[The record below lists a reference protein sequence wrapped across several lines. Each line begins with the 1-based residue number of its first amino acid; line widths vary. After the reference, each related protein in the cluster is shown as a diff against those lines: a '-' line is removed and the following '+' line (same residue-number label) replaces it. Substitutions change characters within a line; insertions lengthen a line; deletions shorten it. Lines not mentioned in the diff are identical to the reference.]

1 MDKELRS
8 LEDVRPLLEQARTI
22 AVVGCSTNAVKSANG
37 VPRRLQKAGFRI
49 IPINPNAVTRTIL
62 GEPVLSDLRSLEQP
76 VDIVEVFRPSAQAA
90 DVVRQA
96 VALHPRPTAVWLQL
110 GIVSDEAAR
119 LCADAGVTFV
129 QDRCMAVDVALLGV
143 HHSA

>member
-49 IPINPNAVTRTIL
+49 IPINPYAVTRTIL
-62 GEPVLSDLRSLEQP
+62 GEAVLDGLPSLEEP
-76 VDIVEVFRPSAQAA
+76 VDIVQVFRPSAQAA
-90 DVVRQA
+90 AVVRQA
-96 VALHPRPTAVWLQL
+96 VALQPKPTAVWLQS

-119 LCADAGVTFV
+119 LCSDAGVTFV
-129 QDRCMAVDVALLGV
+129 QDRCMAVDVALLGI

>member
-8 LEDVRPLLEQARTI
+8 LEDVRPLLERARTI
-22 AVVGCSTNAVKSANG
+22 AVVGCSTNMVKSANG
-37 VPRRLQKAGFRI
+37 VPRRLQKSGFRI

-62 GEPVLSDLRSLEQP
+62 GEPVLADLRSLDEP

-96 VALHPRPTAVWLQL
+96 VALQPQPTAVWLQS
-110 GIVSDEAAR
+110 GIVSEEGAR

-129 QDRCMAVDVALLGV
+129 QDRCMAVDVALLGI